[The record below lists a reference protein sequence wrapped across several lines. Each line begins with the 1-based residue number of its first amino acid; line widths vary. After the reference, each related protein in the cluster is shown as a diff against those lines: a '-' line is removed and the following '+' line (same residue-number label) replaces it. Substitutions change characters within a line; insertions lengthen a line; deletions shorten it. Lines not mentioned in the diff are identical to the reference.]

1 MKNKV
6 YTVSTSDL
14 VTIINILTYEDYAR
28 LYRALHRAGL
38 CRRPYFSEYMQEVYK
53 HYDLDSIDIKAW
65 HDGYD
70 FIADLFDDNE
80 LSGTPCDE
88 EAVFNRQIEETL
100 IMFRR
105 R

>member
-1 MKNKV
+1 MRNKA
-6 YTVSTSDL
+6 YAVSTSDL

-38 CRRPYFSEYMQEVYK
+38 YRRPYFSEYMQEVRK
-53 HYDLDSIDIKAW
+53 HFDFESIDIKAW

-80 LSGTPCDE
+80 RFGTPCDE
-88 EAVFNRQIEETL
+88 EAVISRQIDEMIL
-100 IMFRR
+100 MLRR